1 MAKHKH
7 AQKRNR
13 RPHAGSVGTYI
24 WAIIIVLWGL
34 LPFYWMLVTAFRDKD
49 YTFSTN
55 PWPSHLTV
63 SYTHL
68 TLPTIL
74 LV

>member
-34 LPFYWMLVTAFRDKD
+34 LPFYWM
-49 YTFSTN
+49 
-55 PWPSHLTV
+55 PV

>member
-1 MAKHKH
+1 MLHVHK
-7 AQKRNR
+7 
-13 RPHAGSVGTYI
+13 SVVLCT
-24 WAIIIVLWGL
+24 VLWGL
-34 LPFYWMLVTAFRDKD
+34 LLLGLVQKSLHLLLLATAVLQAVTIDRGAKQ
-49 YTFSTN
+49 TS
-55 PWPSHLTV
+55 V